1 MHQLYVKSTFLNG
14 PLDEEA
20 CVVQFLVLRFWI
32 NMRKV
37 LRLRKALYGFKPAPC
52 AWNKRIDNFLSQI
65 GFVKLT
71 SNHRVYFKVLKVVIG
86 TNC

>member
-1 MHQLYVKSTFLNG
+1 MHELYVKSAFLNW
-14 PLDEEA
+14 PLDKEVYVIQPLDFEILDQEE
-20 CVVQFLVLRFWI
+20 
-32 NMRKV
+32 KV